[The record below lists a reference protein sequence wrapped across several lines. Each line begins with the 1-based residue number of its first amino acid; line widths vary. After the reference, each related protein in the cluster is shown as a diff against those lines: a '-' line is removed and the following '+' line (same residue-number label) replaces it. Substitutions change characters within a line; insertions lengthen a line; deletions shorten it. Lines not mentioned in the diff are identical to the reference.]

1 MLQDAYIIL
10 FTKVLTILRLGTNML
25 NFGLGCHSPYALFKV
40 VTLSNIFVVS
50 NIWSPINLRP
60 SPKMY
65 LFPIN
70 NFIIQAYPLLI
81 VGEGGWRVLLSYWLR
96 SNSSSFLNTA
106 ILGIE
111 KLFACRSCQL
121 MPLAHHM
128 TVHFF
133 PFQELGHVRQIM
145 RFKSLVHV
153 CGILFQP
160 TWDRPNHWTFSR
172 VNLKLTC
179 SINGFAYVLLVY
191 YLFCFCLYFAF
202 ILVFLFSAVMF
213 ARALYKCLVVLYCI
227 V

>member
-1 MLQDAYIIL
+1 MCQ
-10 FTKVLTILRLGTNML
+10 FTSSRLSEQS
-25 NFGLGCHSPYALFKV
+25 H
-40 VTLSNIFVVS
+40 
-50 NIWSPINLRP
+50 
-60 SPKMY
+60 
-65 LFPIN
+65 
-70 NFIIQAYPLLI
+70 FISQ
-81 VGEGGWRVLLSYWLR
+81 S
-96 SNSSSFLNTA
+96 
-106 ILGIE
+106 
-111 KLFACRSCQL
+111 QL

-191 YLFCFCLYFAF
+191 YLYCLLFVFAF
-202 ILVFLFSAVMF
+202 ILVFFFGSALWCLLGRF
-213 ARALYKCLVVLYCI
+213 INALLYCIVLYCI
-227 V
+227 ESLYKQSKQDWFLPSSSNNWIAIN